1 MSPQQHRIKRQVFE
15 IRGCPSARAWGVQ
28 SEIPRIYYQR
38 LIPLIETAFASVST
52 PDRILRI
59 ETLEIDLGE
68 VPLDALEAALT
79 KDFAAIL
86 ASELAEAISK
96 AQRVPGTTEDATLAS
111 HLELFSYY
119 LKTGAVPWWA
129 DLGNRRL
136 LEENLEFLIQ
146 QAPSVLRQAMP
157 ELTSQ
162 EALRRI
168 VLSYPDHLL
177 DGLFRVLT
185 PHLEAALPGFYR
197 ELTALLRM
205 ASASWNQSLSPG
217 RNLLWEET
225 LRLANSR
232 EGSAF
237 EPTSFFRSILMR
249 VAHRSGIA
257 YRSLIADIDQGLQTD
272 SPELHPRTVVIAR
285 SLYREIFSPII
296 GSVPET
302 DLESVSKSDSIR
314 AEVVELLERFD
325 RFGPFAADF
334 RDRLRASLDRLS
346 PRSLVEVLAKLKLSE
361 SQVAAGETLTRDL
374 VDELVE
380 KVAEVTLEP
389 APVDLR
395 FSEADDLYVNNS
407 GLVILWPFLERFFK
421 DLGLVDKRKFTDQAA
436 VQRAVGLLQY
446 LVSEDRS
453 PQEHLV
459 ALNKVLCGM
468 ALDQIFDFGPPVTE
482 VEIEQCRHLLT
493 AVIEHAPI
501 LRRMSIAGF
510 RNTFLLRKGQLSA
523 RDGIWRLRVER
534 ETYDVVLD
542 RFPWSVN
549 WLKLPWMEFPMQ
561 VEW

>member
-1 MSPQQHRIKRQVFE
+1 MSPQQHRIKRQLFE

-28 SEIPRIYYQR
+28 SEIQRIYYQR
-38 LIPLIETAFASVST
+38 LVPLIETAFSSVST

-79 KDFAAIL
+79 KDFAAIFASAL
-86 ASELAEAISK
+86 AAAISK
-96 AQRVPGTTEDATLAS
+96 AQRVPGTIEDATLAS

-542 RFPWSVN
+542 RFPWSVS
-549 WLKLPWMEFPMQ
+549 WLKLPWMKFPMH